1 MFARINPWNRNRNT
15 KVLIKINGQKQGYCT
30 CFGGAE
36 NNRLRPAGMFQTKG
50 IRAFKRVP
58 NEEFEVVSQ
67 RRLTLTD
74 RRLYLIAQKERSRL

>member
-1 MFARINPWNRNRNT
+1 
-15 KVLIKINGQKQGYCT
+15 
-30 CFGGAE
+30 
-36 NNRLRPAGMFQTKG
+36 MFQTKG